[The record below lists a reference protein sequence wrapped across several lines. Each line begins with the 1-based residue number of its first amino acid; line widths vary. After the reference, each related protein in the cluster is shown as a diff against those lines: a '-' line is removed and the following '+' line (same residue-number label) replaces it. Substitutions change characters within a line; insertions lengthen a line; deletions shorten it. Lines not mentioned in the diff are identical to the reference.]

1 MTEFSAPFDG
11 SQIATELQWSRMARR
26 WGLDGVHADSPSS
39 TDLKVTGNGT
49 GNVSLAPG
57 SAYVNGFFYRN
68 DAAMNIP
75 VTANA
80 GGSARV
86 DLVVLRADPSANA
99 VNAVY
104 KTGGAVAPTL
114 TQDEAGTWEI
124 PLAQCTVAAGSS
136 VVTATNVLDQRWF
149 TGKAIVPSIASQRR
163 PPTAGLFALEGSE
176 VLVADGSNWN
186 LLGTI
191 QSREPST
198 YTPVWTAGTAA
209 SSTVINW
216 GNGSQNSGR
225 YRLLGGKLC
234 WVSIQLTPTG
244 NPAAYDDPIAVTLPL
259 PSTVAYR
266 QIFTWN
272 FTSSNGEGSAVG
284 VGMTFPTESATK
296 IARLRFPLADG
307 ISASSTPNSLNML
320 TNDPFNIRTGDVLT
334 ITGTY
339 EIA

>member
-11 SQIATELQWSRMARR
+11 SPTATELEWSRMARR
-26 WGLDGVHADSPSS
+26 WGPDGVHADSIGA

-68 DAAMNIP
+68 DAALNVP

-80 GGSARV
+80 SGSARI
-86 DLVVLRADPSANA
+86 DLVVLRADQSANA
-99 VNAVY
+99 VNAKYV
-104 KTGGAVAPTL
+104 TGGTVAPAL
-114 TQDEAGTWEI
+114 TQDEAGVWEI
-124 PLAQCTVAAGSS
+124 PIAQCTVAAGSS
-136 VVTATNVLDQRWF
+136 VVTAVNVVDMRWF
-149 TGKAIVPSIASQRR
+149 APKGVAPSISTQRR
-163 PPTAGLFALEGSE
+163 PATAGQLVLEGSE
-176 VLVADGSNWN
+176 LLVADGTGWN
-186 LLGTI
+186 LLATA
-191 QSREPST
+191 QSRTPST

-216 GNGSQNSGR
+216 GSDSQNIGR

-244 NPAAYDDPIAVTLPL
+244 NPAAYDDPIAVTLPV
-259 PSTVAYR
+259 PSTVTYR
-266 QIFTWN
+266 QLFTWN

-284 VGMTFPTESATK
+284 VGMTFPSESVTK

-307 ISASSTPNSLNML
+307 NTSSATPNSFNLL
-320 TNDPFNIRTGDVLT
+320 TNDPFNIRLGDVIT